1 MKKLM
6 LFTVLLSFFAF
17 FGCRCPQAPE
27 VDVKSEKTAIKSVLE
42 KYALANENQDMNMIE
57 EIWCPS
63 ESIVSI
69 GTESGERLMGFSQI
83 RNAIQRQFD
92 TFSETFISY
101 RDQVIELSDDGN
113 TAWFS
118 QRMNYNFIFDG
129 KAHTFKDLRYTGVLT
144 KRDGKWKIVQTH
156 LSVPYNPLLK

>member
-6 LFTVLLSFFAF
+6 LFTVLLSLFAF
-17 FGCRCPQAPE
+17 IGCKCPPTPE
-27 VDVKSEKTAIKSVLE
+27 INRTKEKSAIKLVLE

-57 EIWCPS
+57 DIWCPS

-69 GTESGERLMGFSQI
+69 GTESTERLMGFSQI
-83 RNAIQRQFD
+83 RTAVQRQFD
-92 TFSETFISY
+92 TFTETFITY
-101 RDQVIELSDDGN
+101 RDQVIEISDDGN

-118 QRMNYNFIFDG
+118 QRMNYNFIFEG

-156 LSVPYNPLLK
+156 LSVPYNPLLN